1 MATKKCGI
9 CGKELGFWDIQISL
23 KDSVI
28 CENCFETGNFSGGA
42 NQAHMN
48 KFIGNQTIA
57 EIKEL
62 IDDPVKLE
70 AIKRKVAPVSHRFRQ
85 SIAQCS
91 FCGKDIYKVDDPL
104 KFKDSTYVCLDCAA
118 KYKATQSHGWASE
131 HTIEDFRK
139 SIKQGVDFH
148 NIYLKQAQKEQAE
161 IDAEKAAKQQHKQE
175 QDSIKAESVCY
186 GGYYFDIEKR
196 KIYDNTLFHGL
207 IFTANADD
215 IVSYHVNEKGHDKT
229 KHHTITRAAVGAIIA
244 GTPGAIIA
252 GTTGGKMNEY
262 IDKLSVVISLTNGR
276 TASVNLLNAKDNKAD
291 GFIVRHAYSDLNH
304 VIAILDGWQAQES
317 QSPATPT
324 DIPAEI
330 REYKQLLD
338 DNLITQEEYD
348 AKKKQL
354 LNL

>member
-1 MATKKCGI
+1 
-9 CGKELGFWDIQISL
+9 
-23 KDSVI
+23 
-28 CENCFETGNFSGGA
+28 
-42 NQAHMN
+42 MN

-104 KFKDSTYVCLDCAA
+104 EFKDSTYVCLDCAA
-118 KYKATQSHGWASE
+118 KYKVTQSHDWTAE

-139 SIKQGVDFH
+139 FIKQGVDFH

-161 IDAEKAAKQQHKQE
+161 IDAEKLKKQQHKEE
-175 QDSIKAESVCY
+175 QASIKAESVYY
-186 GGYYFDIEKR
+186 GGYYFNIDKR
-196 KIYDNTLFHGL
+196 KIYLNTAFHGVE
-207 IFTANADD
+207 FYADADD
-215 IVSYHVNEKGHDKT
+215 IVSYRVNEKGHNKN

-291 GFIVRHAYSDLNH
+291 GFLVRHAYSDLNH
-304 VIAILDGWQAQES
+304 VIAILDGWQS
-317 QSPATPT
+317 DNTATPT
-324 DIPAEI
+324 DAPSEI
-330 REYKQLLD
+330 RRYKQLLD
-338 DNLITQEEYD
+338 DHLITQEEFE